1 MSDRSNRTVICSI
14 AYLDIVDYSK
24 RSGVEQVALK
34 ERFNRLIGEV
44 IKDIA
49 QNDRVVIDSGDGL
62 ALCFTGDPEDA
73 LFVVM
78 NIRDRLRTPENEAM
92 GLTVRIGLNLGPVRL
107 IHDINDH
114 QNVIGDGINVAA
126 RVMNFAEP
134 NQIMVSRS
142 YFEVVSRL
150 SPEYMQLFHY
160 AGARTDKHVREH
172 EVYKVGTAK
181 DEPEEAPAPP
191 PAESPPKAGL
201 PPPAA
206 AAPAAAAAAATP
218 ATPGRKNSWV
228 LGAVA
233 AVIVLAVGIFAAM
246 QFKSGKVSEPTQAAA
261 PATTAAG
268 TPTAPAAGP
277 AAETKSEAGGKAAD
291 AKVAAPAPEPAT
303 SSVAK
308 AGVTGQEPGKT
319 SITKAGMTGSEPG
332 KAPVAKAGASVADPA
347 KAALAKGATAVPEP
361 GKGSPQAAA
370 AAATAKKDVPA
381 TPTDAARKA
390 DVAKA
395 DKKGTGTLEFW
406 IKPYGDV
413 YVDGKQIGTSP
424 PLKEYKLPAG
434 THRVEIHNAGEGFPY
449 NESVEVKADQVL
461 RITKTFR

>member
-1 MSDRSNRTVICSI
+1 MNDRSNRTVICSI

-78 NIRDRLRTPENEAM
+78 NIRDRLRTAENEAM

-172 EVYKVGTAK
+172 EVYKVGTGK
-181 DEPEEAPAPP
+181 DEPEEAAAPP
-191 PAESPPKAGL
+191 GPLAVADL

-206 AAPAAAAAAATP
+206 VATDAAATP
-218 ATPGRKNSWV
+218 APARKKSWV

-233 AVIVLAVGIFAAM
+233 AAIVLAVGVFAAM
-246 QFKSGKVSEPTQAAA
+246 QFKSGTVASRPRPKPRHTGRRHVANRCRAGRSEVRCRQKRPE
-261 PATTAAG
+261 
-268 TPTAPAAGP
+268 GP
-277 AAETKSEAGGKAAD
+277 AHPRERATVTMAGG
-291 AKVAAPAPEPAT
+291 
-303 SSVAK
+303 
-308 AGVTGQEPGKT
+308 TGPDL
-319 SITKAGMTGSEPG
+319 G
-332 KAPVAKAGASVADPA
+332 KAPVAKGGATVADPA
-347 KAALAKGATAVPEP
+347 KAAIAKGAAPAPEP
-361 GKGSPQAAA
+361 GKGLPQVA
-370 AAATAKKDVPA
+370 AAATAKKDGPA
-381 TPTDAARKA
+381 TATDAARKG

-406 IKPYGDV
+406 IQPYGDV
-413 YVDGKQIGTSP
+413 YIDGKQVGTSP
-424 PLKEYKLPAG
+424 PLKEFKLPAG
-434 THRVEIHNAGEGFPY
+434 THRIEIHNAGEGFPY

-461 RITKTFR
+461 RITKSFR

>member
-1 MSDRSNRTVICSI
+1 MNDRSNRTVICSI

-78 NIRDRLRTPENEAM
+78 NIRDRLRTAEHEAM

-160 AGARTDKHVREH
+160 AGARTDKHVREQ
-172 EVYKVGTAK
+172 EVYKVGTGK
-181 DEPEEAPAPP
+181 DEPEEAAAPP
-191 PAESPPKAGL
+191 PVVAPAKADL

-206 AAPAAAAAAATP
+206 AALDATAAPASA
-218 ATPGRKNSWV
+218 RENSRV

-233 AVIVLAVGIFAAM
+233 AVIVLAVGIFAGM
-246 QFKSGKVSEPTQAAA
+246 QFKSGKVSEPAQAEA
-261 PATTAAG
+261 PATPVAG
-268 TPTAPAAGP
+268 M
-277 AAETKSEAGGKAAD
+277 
-291 AKVAAPAPEPAT
+291 PAT
-303 SSVAK
+303 
-308 AGVTGQEPGKT
+308 
-319 SITKAGMTGSEPG
+319 
-332 KAPVAKAGASVADPA
+332 VADPA
-347 KAALAKGATAVPEP
+347 AAALAKGAAPATDP
-361 GKGSPQAAA
+361 GKAQPQVAG
-370 AAATAKKDVPA
+370 AATAKKDVPA
-381 TPTDAARKA
+381 TATDAARKG

-413 YVDGKQIGTSP
+413 YVDGKQVGTSP
-424 PLKEYKLPAG
+424 PLKEFKLPAG
-434 THRVEIHNAGEGFPY
+434 THRIEIHNAGEGFPY